1 MLVWSFLRK
10 KPKTYWETFLSSTAT
25 VAAHSHPF
33 PHFIVQGTEAWRHQ
47 AFYRHSNRLGHLG
60 ADSNPCRAQGVPLPC
75 TPFPG
80 HRAAPEPHWESGVC
94 GSHLCHPASDDW
106 MNSPGVS
113 HPTMGDLA
121 CSPPTRPGTPAVFP
135 DVPCPGGAPSLG
147 PQICLLL
154 PAVPA
159 GPHVSPGGRL
169 SRCKYSP
176 DVSAMAG
183 AQGAKSGCGDKHP
196 TSHGSPLDT
205 EVCQRPRACH
215 GDQTLSCGSKKRPDG
230 LQPTRRPPPARPA
243 LSPSPAPGCKARRW
257 GGAGLGSSP
266 PSSQG
271 TRY

>member
-10 KPKTYWETFLSSTAT
+10 TSKTYWETFLSSTAI

-47 AFYRHSNRLGHLG
+47 AFCRHSNRLGHLG

-94 GSHLCHPASDDW
+94 GSHLCHSASDDW

-121 CSPPTRPGTPAVFP
+121 CSPPTWPGTPAVFP

-147 PQICLLL
+147 PQICLLP
-154 PAVPA
+154 PAVSA

-196 TSHGSPLDT
+196 TISWLST
-205 EVCQRPRACH
+205 EHRGVPEAMGLPWGPDPILWEQKEARRAAAHQTAPSCQAC
-215 GDQTLSCGSKKRPDG
+215 
-230 LQPTRRPPPARPA
+230 
-243 LSPSPAPGCKARRW
+243 PAPQPSTWLQGQVLGRGR
-257 GGAGLGSSP
+257 AGEQP
-266 PSSQG
+266 PILPG
-271 TRY
+271 Y